1 MFRCISDSKL
11 PIMLHTVFPEP
22 HTGFSGFYHFKM
34 WLHFV
39 KLAHSADLTLCGFS
53 TDSCSTGIAAARL
66 LMTPSAACIQEFGV
80 TYLGLPHCSYKYY
93 SVFLRP
99 AVGRYIPPPFDWYGE
114 IAHHI
119 RNFRKNIGNLKKV
132 LVFYSE
138 QDTSTEGTVEAGLW
152 ASMRFLKELAESR
165 ADISRQFGLSE
176 MVNINSW
183 FDQRND
189 AAERYATPY
198 HQ

>member
-66 LMTPSAACIQEFGV
+66 LMTPSAEFIEEFGV

-99 AVGRYIPPPFDWYGE
+99 AVGRYIPPSFDWYGE

-119 RNFRKNIGNLKKV
+119 RNFRE
-132 LVFYSE
+132 YRESE
-138 QDTSTEGTVEAGLW
+138 EGACLLFRARHVHRRDSRSWFVGEYAISEGT
-152 ASMRFLKELAESR
+152 SR
-165 ADISRQFGLSE
+165 E
-176 MVNINSW
+176 
-183 FDQRND
+183 
-189 AAERYATPY
+189 
-198 HQ
+198 

>member
-66 LMTPSAACIQEFGV
+66 LMTPSAEFIEEFGV
-80 TYLGLPHCSYKYY
+80 TYLGLPHSSYKYY
-93 SVFLRP
+93 SVFL
-99 AVGRYIPPPFDWYGE
+99 
-114 IAHHI
+114 HI
-119 RNFRKNIGNLKKV
+119 ENEKEM
-132 LVFYSE
+132 E
-138 QDTSTEGTVEAGLW
+138 QDRQAGIMWNPKRGNVSCCFCLQSFYDSSTGLIIKC
-152 ASMRFLKELAESR
+152 RKCC
-165 ADISRQFGLSE
+165 
-176 MVNINSW
+176 
-183 FDQRND
+183 D
-189 AAERYATPY
+189 AY
-198 HQ
+198 HQNCHTPTLGENDFGVSPELPYAEVG

>member
-1 MFRCISDSKL
+1 MPCRRSRDGNKVV
-11 PIMLHTVFPEP
+11 PVRWWRP
-22 HTGFSGFYHFKM
+22 
-34 WLHFV
+34 
-39 KLAHSADLTLCGFS
+39 
-53 TDSCSTGIAAARL
+53 
-66 LMTPSAACIQEFGV
+66 PS
-80 TYLGLPHCSYKYY
+80 
-93 SVFLRP
+93 
-99 AVGRYIPPPFDWYGE
+99 FDWYGE

-189 AAERYATPY
+189 AAERYATP
-198 HQ
+198 